1 MGAMFPHTVTVW
13 NRSDDETYTRTVIA
27 CAYWEDNRGAMLR
40 RTGVSSDN
48 GIVVLIPF
56 SAVSSDFTVR
66 PGDWMARGA
75 SVLDPKTARDLQ
87 AAGAVRVTAADRL
100 DFGGLPHWEVAL
112 A

>member
-13 NRSDDETYTRTVIA
+13 NRLGDETYTRTVIA

-56 SAVSSDFTVR
+56 FAAPSGFSTR

-75 SVLDPKTARDLQ
+75 SALDPKTARDLQ

-100 DFGGLPHWEVAL
+100 DFGGLPHWEVTCK
-112 A
+112 

>member
-1 MGAMFPHTVTVW
+1 MGALFPNTVTVW
-13 NRSDDETYTRTVIA
+13 NRSDDETYTRTVIEE
-27 CAYWEDNRGAMLR
+27 AYWEDNRGAMLR

-75 SVLDPKTARDLQ
+75 SALDPKTARDLQ